1 MRFSP
6 LSSLTLKNMP
16 DDLLESLRQ
25 RAREQRRSLNSEAII
40 LLEKALAADALAPP
54 ASVVETERNAQ
65 LAAWEQLGGRWPDG
79 DAALDSLI
87 LDIVEARTEGRE
99 VDL

>member
-1 MRFSP
+1 
-6 LSSLTLKNMP
+6 MP
-16 DDLLESLRQ
+16 DDLLERLRQ

-40 LLEKALAADALAPP
+40 LLDNALAADALAPP
-54 ASVVETERNAQ
+54 ASVLETERNAQ
-65 LAAWEQLGGRWPDG
+65 LAACERLGGRWPDG